1 MDIAAISMM
10 LSQTKIQQQAGISV
24 VKMAMNTGENQ
35 VNELIEMLQKTTNA
49 LENSVTPY
57 LGRNID
63 ITL

>member
-24 VKMAMNTGENQ
+24 MKMAMNTGENQ

>member
-10 LSQTKIQQQAGISV
+10 LSQSKIQQQAGISV
-24 VKMAMNTGENQ
+24 MKMAMDTGENQ
-35 VNELIEMLQKTTNA
+35 VNELIEMLQETTIA

-57 LGRNID
+57 LGGNID

>member
-24 VKMAMNTGENQ
+24 MKMAMNTGENQ
-35 VNELIEMLQKTTNA
+35 VNELIEMLQETTIA

>member
-24 VKMAMNTGENQ
+24 MKMAMNTGENQ
-35 VNELIEMLQKTTNA
+35 VNELIEMLQETTKA

>member
-24 VKMAMNTGENQ
+24 MKMAMDTGENQ
-35 VNELIEMLQKTTNA
+35 VNELIEMLQETTIA